1 MTITDVQADVR
12 RAYRGGFSG
21 PLISAIVWAVANT
34 IYLLVSPGAAMAAL
48 FFGGMLIF
56 PLSAV
61 ILKTMPGRSSLP
73 KGHASSAL
81 AMQSA
86 FTVPVGLLVAIAL
99 GTYEPVLFFPA
110 SLLIVGAHY
119 FVFVTLYGTKT
130 FALLGGALVVLGA
143 IGMYFVPAIG
153 AVSGWI
159 GGAVF
164 LAFTPFLFGKAQGDW
179 ARQ

>member
-1 MTITDVQADVR
+1 MTIIEAQADVR

-21 PLISAIVWAVANT
+21 PLVSALIWAIANT
-34 IYLLVSPGAAMAAL
+34 VYLLVSPGAAMVAL

-61 ILKTMPGRSSLP
+61 ILRMMPGRIPLP
-73 KGHASSAL
+73 AGHPSNAL
-81 AMQSA
+81 AIQSA

-119 FVFVTLYGTKT
+119 FVFVSLYGTRI
-130 FALLGGALVVLGA
+130 FAVLGGTLVALGA
-143 IGMYFVPAIG
+143 IGMFLVPGIG

-164 LAFTPFLFGKAQGDW
+164 LVFTPVLLRSGRRA
-179 ARQ
+179 

>member
-1 MTITDVQADVR
+1 MTITEAQADVR

-21 PLISAIVWAVANT
+21 PLVSGVIWAMANT
-34 IYLLVSPGAAMAAL
+34 VYLLVSPGAAMAAL

-61 ILKTMPGRSSLP
+61 ILRAMPGRISLP
-73 KGHASSAL
+73 TGHPSSAL

-119 FVFVTLYGTKT
+119 FVFVSLYGTKI
-130 FALLGGALVVLGA
+130 FAVLGGALVVLGA
-143 IGMYFVPAIG
+143 IGMFVVPGIG

-164 LAFTPFLFGKAQGDW
+164 LAFTPVLFRNGQRA
-179 ARQ
+179 